1 MHAGVP
7 WSLGE
12 RVGQVTAASNVA
24 AVTWRLYRVGVQVVD
39 GKVAAAARSQRA
51 GSVLSTVGTTTGA
64 AERSGGDM
72 AAKGRAVVWI
82 LGLFVFIAVVATGG
96 GALAALTFS
105 TALYLLVFLVSTAF
119 AAWERLHRRVDR
131 DDT

>member
-1 MHAGVP
+1 
-7 WSLGE
+7 
-12 RVGQVTAASNVA
+12 
-24 AVTWRLYRVGVQVVD
+24 VV
-39 GKVAAAARSQRA
+39 R
-51 GSVLSTVGTTTGA
+51 
-64 AERSGGDM
+64 
-72 AAKGRAVVWI
+72 I

-119 AAWERLHRRVDR
+119 AAWERLHRRAER